1 MGHPAIDHVRGTGDR
16 RRALYFFALPLKPT
30 EETMPATAYDVR
42 NLPDPAKYDRLVELE
57 SPAVWWELAGPLAG
71 LHLLNDVRVP
81 YFERALGGFARK
93 RILDVGCGGGI
104 FSEALARG
112 GADVVG
118 FDASRSSIQA
128 ARDHAERSALRIDYR
143 IALAEEFD
151 PSGTFDAVAALDVL
165 EHVENIDQTL
175 DMRAS
180 ALAPGGAFLFLTH
193 QRLAAFQELI
203 WNGEYRVGLV
213 PKGNHDF
220 HKFIAPDDLAGRI
233 AARGLKVTDISGL
246 AVDVRAPRVV
256 IVEST
261 EVSYIGHATKGS
273 SN

>member
-1 MGHPAIDHVRGTGDR
+1 VGIERRSNPQFWGTGDR
-16 RRALYFFALPLKPT
+16 RRALYYFALPLKQT

-57 SPAVWWELAGPLAG
+57 SPAVWWELAGPLGG

-81 YFERALGGFARK
+81 YFERALGGFADK

-112 GADVVG
+112 GADVIG
-118 FDASRSSIQA
+118 FDASRRSIQA

-151 PSGTFDAVAALDVL
+151 PPGVFDAVAALDVL
-165 EHVENIDQTL
+165 EHVENIDRTL
-175 DMRAS
+175 DMCAS
-180 ALAPGGAFLFLTH
+180 ALAPGGTFLFLTH
-193 QRLAAFQELI
+193 NQTLAAFEELI
-203 WNGEYRVGLV
+203 WNGEYQVGLV

-233 AARGLKVTDISGL
+233 AARGLQVADISGL
-246 AVDVRAPRVV
+246 AVDVSGPRVV

-261 EVSYIGHATKGS
+261 EVSYLGYATT
-273 SN
+273 